1 MNYMQNKPDEIVFI
15 ISSAPGK
22 EVQEAV
28 HHLEDITRNNT
39 ATCMVLALSYSSR
52 WELTRAM
59 QQIATEVKEGRLQP
73 TDIDEATIDRHLATN
88 FMPEPELLIRTGGEQ
103 RLSNYLLWQ
112 CAYSEFYFTDVY
124 WPDFDEE
131 QLCKAICDYQHR
143 KRRFGKTGEQI
154 EQNS

>member
-1 MNYMQNKPDEIVFI
+1 
-15 ISSAPGK
+15 
-22 EVQEAV
+22 
-28 HHLEDITRNNT
+28 
-39 ATCMVLALSYSSR
+39 MVLALSYSSR